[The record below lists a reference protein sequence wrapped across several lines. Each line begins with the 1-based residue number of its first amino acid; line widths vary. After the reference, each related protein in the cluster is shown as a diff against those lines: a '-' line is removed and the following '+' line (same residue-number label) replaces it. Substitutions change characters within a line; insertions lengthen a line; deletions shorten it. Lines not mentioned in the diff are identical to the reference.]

1 MDSFS
6 LSPDCQH
13 SATGLCSKCTLN
25 QTFSISKAEERHQR
39 NLSNGSAKLSNSIP
53 NPPASMHHVYLAPD
67 EFVSFPKLPVQTLQ
81 LQEDSLQPQADEVRL
96 ANHKWSKRYSKELQM
111 TSSWHKDW
119 EIPHADEVEIPREKQ
134 NETPDEDVH
143 VDKNCDAIS
152 TTCPL
157 VEPPSLLM
165 RLFESAHFT
174 PAIAVKYLFSCSEK
188 GAKQY
193 LGKKLFAFHAADMDF
208 FVPQLI
214 SLYINDKEV
223 ASAIH
228 LYIEERCKQS
238 LHFALICVWLLESLG
253 VDRLRIKDRAFAH
266 GDILRRM
273 ILNEFKPPKPI
284 DSLKKYTCLN
294 DRPGCLSNGSLY
306 RTLDSGCRCFEDD
319 DVTDCICGASA
330 MNVQKD
336 FVSWLVRIGDN
347 LREEPT
353 KGEKTRRLVSELLVL
368 NMHLPARV
376 WIPLCEG
383 HIVLNIPPTNSC
395 VLNSKDKH
403 SVDVGI
409 DATESPWD
417 TVSVDSCAS
426 EPVLRGS
433 SGISHRLRQWVKR
446 PGRRRQM
453 RAHPDDPS
461 ASTMSEPWDEK
472 KERIRQASPYGRLPG
487 WDLLPVIV
495 KSGDDLMQELLAYQL
510 LVTLKE
516 IWEEEEVPLYLRPY
530 KIVVTSPDS
539 GMIEPILDACSLHQ
553 IKRNQ
558 SAVYREEGKSEE
570 PSLEAH
576 FIDSFGPKG
585 SSSYLQHN
593 GNILIDADGHL
604 IHIDFGFILS
614 ISPRNL
620 GFETSPF
627 KLTSEL
633 IGVMGGIDSDLY
645 FYYKTLLLRGI
656 IAARKHHER
665 VMTIVQIMSKGSQL
679 PCFRGGA
686 AMLRALKGRFHMTYT
701 DIELQKLVD
710 SLVEQSRDSLTTRL
724 YDNFQYYTNELI
736 MEGMLMN
743 MIVDEH
749 RVVTAVTIS
758 RKLDIMADEANRA
771 MAEFYEKYKGQNDI
785 WASFVVTGSC
795 EKFGVSVLS
804 TVVCREEDLERVKT
818 QFKTVESVKLFSLQT
833 VKIEDLNSLLAGD
846 RLEDHKFF
854 RTDADRTVMRS
865 RLVQQC
871 SEELSEML
879 QSGNSDVLLAMKHLL
894 VSPSG
899 MKSPPRHNSGPSP
912 KKNEPQQQ
920 QKMDNLFKKAC
931 QRQKTPKNTPV
942 KEARKSP
949 WSNKKDTDDS
959 NDAAMGDSADSLDG
973 APSQNTS

>member
-25 QTFSISKAEERHQR
+25 QTFSISKAEERHRR

-67 EFVSFPKLPVQTLQ
+67 EFVSFPRLPVQTLQ
-81 LQEDSLQPQADEVRL
+81 PQEDSLQPQVDEL
-96 ANHKWSKRYSKELQM
+96 
-111 TSSWHKDW
+111 

-134 NETPDEDVH
+134 NETLGEDVH
-143 VDKNCDAIS
+143 IDKNCDAIH

-165 RLFESAHFT
+165 RLFESSHFT

-193 LGKKLFAFHAADMDF
+193 LGKKLFAFHTADMDF

-228 LYIEERCKQS
+228 LYIEERCKES

-284 DSLKKYTCLN
+284 DSLKKYACLN
-294 DRPGCLSNGSLY
+294 DRPGCLSNGSLLNPENLNSGLQLTRSESAATSLRFLSPANLSGD
-306 RTLDSGCRCFEDD
+306 RTLDSGCRCFDDD

-376 WIPLCEG
+376 WIPLSEG

-395 VLNSKDKH
+395 VLNSKDKAPYCIFVEVLRCSDVRRVRLPKRPATGEDCSH
-403 SVDVGI
+403 MPLRDFSSSSIASLDESLRKSSDTILPTPSSSDFQSSDYSAQQSIDVGI

-433 SGISHRLRQWVKR
+433 SGISHRFRQWVKR

-487 WDLLPVIV
+487 WDLFPVIV

-558 SAVYREEGKSEE
+558 SALYREEGKSDE

-585 SSSYLQHN
+585 SSTYLQAQQNFVHSCAAYSLVCYFLQVKDRHN

-724 YDNFQYYTNELI
+724 YDNFQYYTNGIL
-736 MEGMLMN
+736 
-743 MIVDEH
+743 
-749 RVVTAVTIS
+749 
-758 RKLDIMADEANRA
+758 
-771 MAEFYEKYKGQNDI
+771 
-785 WASFVVTGSC
+785 
-795 EKFGVSVLS
+795 
-804 TVVCREEDLERVKT
+804 
-818 QFKTVESVKLFSLQT
+818 
-833 VKIEDLNSLLAGD
+833 
-846 RLEDHKFF
+846 
-854 RTDADRTVMRS
+854 
-865 RLVQQC
+865 
-871 SEELSEML
+871 
-879 QSGNSDVLLAMKHLL
+879 
-894 VSPSG
+894 
-899 MKSPPRHNSGPSP
+899 
-912 KKNEPQQQ
+912 
-920 QKMDNLFKKAC
+920 
-931 QRQKTPKNTPV
+931 
-942 KEARKSP
+942 
-949 WSNKKDTDDS
+949 
-959 NDAAMGDSADSLDG
+959 
-973 APSQNTS
+973 